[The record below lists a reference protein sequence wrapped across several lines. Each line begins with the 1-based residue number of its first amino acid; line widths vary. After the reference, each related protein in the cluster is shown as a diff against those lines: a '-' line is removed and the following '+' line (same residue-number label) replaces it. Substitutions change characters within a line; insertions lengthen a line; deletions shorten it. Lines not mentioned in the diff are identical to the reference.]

1 MTKKKKTTPTSS
13 ATSTSTS
20 SPPPQPPPPPAEPQW
35 RYFANGR
42 DQAAIKELTT
52 LLSTKT
58 VVGVHWHVQDATLVT
73 LTLAWHKTLKQPP
86 WIFHLASMK
95 SALVQELL
103 TIIFVNSRA
112 TKIVHALH
120 GAATAL
126 NRALSG
132 MADDGVTSPSASP
145 LLSSNILDLELFYE
159 HHVNPSIRNASALMI
174 GQHCVNKVNL
184 LFKETLMKHVERG
197 CDALS
202 HPEVPGS
209 KVLGFAVDSA
219 QLYLACYV
227 QFIQPKYNNAERGE
241 MYAMTKRRWQYAV
254 ETDGQRRIWFD
265 QENDLRA
272 RSLECLWTPD
282 DVHFIPSLQLESEL
296 ASLLALLPSRFR
308 DVITGIDDYQHRLV
322 DVCLDVGRVPCVY
335 TGPRQ
340 RFNLIPEQETK
351 SEDIVVSLDELMD
364 VLDALGGEDKIG
376 DDNRAG
382 IDRQLHR
389 ISVMRSKT
397 QEIYGLTL
405 RVGRTLMHASNMLL
419 DLLLSEEHRQKS
431 VLFLGRPGSGKTT
444 MIRDVIRCISESGEN
459 VCIID
464 TSNEIGGDGL
474 VPHQC
479 IGWARRMMV
488 RSLDEQAS
496 VMVEC
501 VQNHTVE
508 TLVVDEIGRKNEVL
522 AAGTVRQ
529 RGPRLIASAHG
540 DFRSL
545 IRNSDLKGLIG
556 GVQSVT
562 VGDAEAK
569 KKPGL
574 GKVQSQRSGA
584 PIFDVIV
591 ELDEVCRGRCRIIWN
606 VANAVDDVLSG
617 QPYAYETREQSTKY
631 RGIQV
636 LPRNAKQHQ
645 VKVGA

>member
-1 MTKKKKTTPTSS
+1 MPSRAPSK
-13 ATSTSTS
+13 
-20 SPPPQPPPPPAEPQW
+20 SPSRPSPPPPPPPSPAPPKFQYFTAECKQKTI
-35 RYFANGR
+35 N
-42 DQAAIKELTT
+42 ELKS
-52 LLSTKT
+52 LLSSNIY
-58 VVGVHWHVQDATLVT
+58 VGVHWQFHDATLVT
-73 LTLAWHKTLKQPP
+73 LTIVWPKTLNQAP
-86 WIFHLASMK
+86 WIFHVSVMK
-95 SALVQELL
+95 PNLVHEIVETIFEDSA
-103 TIIFVNSRA
+103 A
-112 TKIVHALH
+112 TKIVYALH
-120 GAATAL
+120 NAVC
-126 NRALSG
+126 ALS
-132 MADDGVTSPSASP
+132 ANASTQLTPSDV
-145 LLSSNILDLELFYE
+145 LDLELFYE
-159 HHVNPSIRNASALMI
+159 HHVNPSVRDASILTIA
-174 GQHCVNKVNL
+174 QHCVKGTNL
-184 LFKETLMKHVERG
+184 LFKEALTQHLERDR
-197 CDALS
+197 DAWTRPLLS
-202 HPEVPGS
+202 HKLLNYTVEC
-209 KVLGFAVDSA
+209 A
-219 QLYLACYV
+219 QLYLACYE
-227 QFIQPKYNNAERGE
+227 QFIQSKYNNAERAELCG
-241 MYAMTKRRWQYAV
+241 MTTRRWQYAFDTQG
-254 ETDGQRRIWFD
+254 ERRIWFD
-265 QENDLRA
+265 EENDRRT
-272 RSLECLWTPD
+272 RSLECLGTVD
-282 DVHFIPSLQLESEL
+282 RVHQVVPALQLQCEL

-322 DVCLDVGRVPCVY
+322 DVCLDVGRIPCVY
-335 TGPRQ
+335 TGPRE
-340 RFNLIPEQETK
+340 RVALVSAEDVKVEKGLVSMEELTELFNT
-351 SEDIVVSLDELMD
+351 
-364 VLDALGGEDKIG
+364 LGGEGKIG

-444 MIRDVIRCISESGEN
+444 LIRDVTRCISESGEN

-474 VPHQC
+474 VPHPC

-631 RGIQV
+631 RGVQV
-636 LPRNAKQHQ
+636 PPREAKQ
-645 VKVGA
+645 

>member
-1 MTKKKKTTPTSS
+1 MALCEHFDRFSS
-13 ATSTSTS
+13 ADT
-20 SPPPQPPPPPAEPQW
+20 QQ
-35 RYFANGR
+35 
-42 DQAAIKELTT
+42 K
-52 LLSTKT
+52 LLRSLLRRHT
-58 VVGVHWHVQDATLVT
+58 VVGVHFLLDGSSSERRLTTVT
-73 LTLAWHKTLKQPP
+73 IVWPPGSFSPP
-86 WIFHLASMK
+86 WIIHQDFIGP
-95 SALVQELL
+95 ALFVALL
-103 TIIFVNSRA
+103 ETLFLHSKAV
-112 TKIVHALH
+112 KVVH
-120 GAATAL
+120 
-126 NRALSG
+126 
-132 MADDGVTSPSASP
+132 
-145 LLSSNILDLELFYE
+145 NILEAAYWLSTHGFRVDERVRNVVDLQLFYE
-159 HHVNPSIRNASALMI
+159 LVVAPDVRNASLETIVAHCNVHASTSSHREALRRQVQQDPQSWSESI
-174 GQHCVNKVNL
+174 DSLQRIERAVECAQLSIACFEQGVSTQCSPEIRTL
-184 LFKETLMKHVERG
+184 LFEYT
-197 CDALS
+197 A
-202 HPEVPGS
+202 
-209 KVLGFAVDSA
+209 
-219 QLYLACYV
+219 
-227 QFIQPKYNNAERGE
+227 
-241 MYAMTKRRWQYAV
+241 RRWQFALPN
-254 ETDGQRRIWFD
+254 DGHAMIWFD
-265 QENDLRA
+265 PAKNYQA
-272 RSLECLWTPD
+272 RSVECLATS
-282 DVHFIPSLQLESEL
+282 VLQLKRIAPALEFECDL
-296 ASLLALLPSRFR
+296 APLLAVLPSRFQDAVMAIQDFEQ
-308 DVITGIDDYQHRLV
+308 DVAML
-322 DVCLDVGRVPCVY
+322 CLDVGRLPHAY
-335 TGPRQ
+335 TVTNRRVLLTPQPSSR
-340 RFNLIPEQETK
+340 IPAK
-351 SEDIVVSLDELMD
+351 LARRAVVTAEEVSD
-364 VLDALGGEDKIG
+364 VVKMLGGEG
-376 DDNRAG
+376 HVQDDNRIG
-382 IDRQLHR
+382 VDRQLHR

-444 MIRDVIRCISESGEN
+444 MIRDVTRCISESGEN

-474 VPHQC
+474 VPHPC

-617 QPYAYETREQSTKY
+617 QPYAYETREQSTKF
-631 RGIQV
+631 RGIRS
-636 LPRNAKQHQ
+636 P
-645 VKVGA
+645 